1 MVEWVITMSIQT
13 QSTWNKSQDIIIV
26 WRKDESVN
34 EAEACILWLLA
45 LNVDSLMSFNATIK
59 CLFI

>member
-13 QSTWNKSQDIIIV
+13 RITWEKSQDVIIV
-26 WRKDESVN
+26 WSKDESVN

-45 LNVDSLMSFNATIK
+45 LNVDFLMSFNATIK